1 MELKT
6 TGQTRRSHGGWA
18 EPHAREQAPGRQVA
32 TLSRPGIHRPGAATL
47 PDPVDI
53 YTSTKFAD
61 DNAAFDR
68 EVQSK
73 AAAQTVIVIAINT
86 QSHHLAIRTGAK
98 SRVTQNAA
106 QAAGQALTN
115 GPP

>member
-1 MELKT
+1 MLASVAV
-6 TGQTRRSHGGWA
+6 GLVGVLLLAAAPAFAASVNISDASHVLDVTRVQN
-18 EPHAREQAPGRQVA
+18 E
-32 TLSRPGIHRPGAATL
+32 AATL

-68 EVQSK
+68 EAQSK
-73 AAAQTVIVIAINT
+73 AEAAKVVVFAINT